1 MMVLIGLFC
10 YIYFIFPTGRG
21 KGVALG
27 PSVETMILADESEH
41 NGPHWL
47 IYILWRHTLSWASP

>member
-1 MMVLIGLFC
+1 MVLIGLFC
-10 YIYFIFPTGRG
+10 DIYRYITLPTGRG

-41 NGPHWL
+41 QWGK
-47 IYILWRHTLSWASP
+47 I